1 MVSNSFDKSILH
13 SRQSPPPPFFFKKK
27 GRPYMIIIA
36 IWGPRAPAIGY
47 QCVYHMY
54 NYIIKHVVEVI
65 DLILIKIY
73 LVKSC

>member
-1 MVSNSFDKSILH
+1 
-13 SRQSPPPPFFFKKK
+13 
-27 GRPYMIIIA
+27 MIIIA

-47 QCVYHMY
+47 QCVYHVY

-73 LVKSC
+73 LVKSCWRVNINFQKVMHERLWDHILETVLGCWM

>member
-1 MVSNSFDKSILH
+1 MVSNSFDNQFCTHAGL
-13 SRQSPPPPFFFKKK
+13 PPKKRA
-27 GRPYMIIIA
+27 GPYMIIIA